1 MLPALARFV
10 LALREEGIAVS
21 QAETL
26 DAARALEAVGIED
39 RARVRSALGAT
50 LAKTRRDRERFDRV
64 FQRHFAPPAR
74 APREKRGKRA
84 GPEPGTGGSR
94 RTGVEGSPR
103 GSPREPSEPSG
114 TAKRAGRLRKVL
126 LAERGGSERGPTPQ
140 QGANPLRKDLRA
152 AMSVEEER
160 ALAALVPK
168 ILETLRRARS
178 RRFRRAASGRL
189 WPRRIFRENV
199 AHGGV
204 PFVLPLRRLRD
215 RPDRVVLLVDV
226 SWSVARAAGLFLWM
240 AGSILAS
247 NRRTKVVVFVD
258 RPVDATAA
266 LRGWLGQR
274 GETPEPSARSGRRRP
289 GEGIVRFGRSFA
301 GWLDALRGLDLA
313 APSDYGRA
321 LHALLGSHLRP
332 SGRDTTLVVL
342 GDARSN
348 RFEPLPWTLEEI
360 GRRCRSVVWL
370 VPERRR
376 LWGTG
381 DSAIA
386 AYLPH
391 VDVAVEAAD
400 LEGLARGVAE
410 LVRRS

>member
-1 MLPALARFV
+1 
-10 LALREEGIAVS
+10 
-21 QAETL
+21 
-26 DAARALEAVGIED
+26 
-39 RARVRSALGAT
+39 
-50 LAKTRRDRERFDRV
+50 
-64 FQRHFAPPAR
+64 
-74 APREKRGKRA
+74 
-84 GPEPGTGGSR
+84 
-94 RTGVEGSPR
+94 
-103 GSPREPSEPSG
+103 
-114 TAKRAGRLRKVL
+114 
-126 LAERGGSERGPTPQ
+126 
-140 QGANPLRKDLRA
+140 
-152 AMSVEEER
+152 MSVEEER
-160 ALAALVPK
+160 DLAAHVPR
-168 ILETLRRARS
+168 ILETLRRARG

-204 PFVLPLRRLRD
+204 PFVLPRRRLRD
-215 RPDRVVLLVDV
+215 RPDRIVLLVDV

-240 AGSILAS
+240 AGSVLAS

-266 LRGWLGQR
+266 LRGWLRRR
-274 GETPEPSARSGRRRP
+274 GEAPESPAPTDRRRP
-289 GEGIVRFGRSFA
+289 GAGIVRFGRSFA
-301 GWLDALRGLDLA
+301 GWLDGLRGLDLA

-370 VPERRR
+370 VPERRGR
-376 LWGTG
+376 WGTG
-381 DSAIA
+381 DSAIE
-386 AYLPH
+386 AYLPY

>member
-10 LALREEGIAVS
+10 DALREEGIAVS

-26 DAARALEAVGIED
+26 DAARAVETVGVED
-39 RARVRSALGAT
+39 RARFRAALRAT

-64 FQRHFAPPAR
+64 FERHFAPPAR
-74 APREKRGKRA
+74 APREKKGKRA

-94 RTGVEGSPR
+94 RTGAGGAPR
-103 GSPREPSEPSG
+103 GSRREPSERRG
-114 TAKRAGRLRKVL
+114 TERREGRLRKVL
-126 LAERGGSERGPTPQ
+126 LAERGRPELGPNPHH
-140 QGANPLRKDLRA
+140 GANPLRKDLRA

-160 ALAALVPK
+160 ALAGLVPK

-189 WPRRIFRENV
+189 WPRRIFRQNV

-204 PFVLPLRRLRD
+204 PFVLPRRRLRD

-240 AGSILAS
+240 AGSVLAS
-247 NRRTKVVVFVD
+247 NRRTRVVVFVD

-266 LRGWLGQR
+266 LRGWLRRR
-274 GETPEPSARSGRRRP
+274 GEAPDPSVHGRHRRP

-301 GWLDALRGLDLA
+301 GWLDGIGGLDLA

-332 SGRDTTLVVL
+332 SGRDATLVIL

-360 GRRCRSVVWL
+360 GRRCRSVLWL

-381 DSAIA
+381 DSAIS

>member
-1 MLPALARFV
+1 LLPALARFV
-10 LALREEGIAVS
+10 EALREEGIAVS

-26 DAARALEAVGIED
+26 DAARALAAVGVED
-39 RARVRSALGAT
+39 RARVRAALRAS
-50 LAKTRRDRERFDRV
+50 LAKTRRNGERFDRV
-64 FQRHFAPPAR
+64 FERHFAPPAR
-74 APREKRGKRA
+74 APREKKGKRA
-84 GPEPGTGGSR
+84 GPDPGTGGSR
-94 RTGVEGSPR
+94 RSGSDGAPR
-103 GSPREPSEPSG
+103 GTRRE
-114 TAKRAGRLRKVL
+114 TAERKGKEGRKGRLRTVL
-126 LAERGGSERGPTPQ
+126 LAERGRSERGPTPYH
-140 QGANPLRKDLRA
+140 GTDPLRKDLRGS
-152 AMSVEEER
+152 MSVEEER

-168 ILETLRRARS
+168 FLETLRRARS
-178 RRFRRAASGRL
+178 RRFRRASAGRL

-199 AHGGV
+199 AQGGV
-204 PFVLPLRRLRD
+204 PFVLPRRRLRD

-240 AGSILAS
+240 AGSVLES
-247 NRRTKVVVFVD
+247 NRRTRVVVFVD

-266 LRGWLGQR
+266 LRGWLRRR
-274 GETPEPSARSGRRRP
+274 GEAAAGPVPRGRRRP
-289 GEGIVRFGRSFA
+289 GEGIVRFGLSFA
-301 GWLDALRGLDLA
+301 GWLDALRGLDLS

-360 GRRCRSVVWL
+360 GRRCRSVLWL
-370 VPERRR
+370 VPEPAGR
-376 LWGTG
+376 WGTG
-381 DSAIA
+381 DSAIE

-391 VDVAVEAAD
+391 VDVVVEAAD
-400 LEGLARGVAE
+400 LDGLARGVAE